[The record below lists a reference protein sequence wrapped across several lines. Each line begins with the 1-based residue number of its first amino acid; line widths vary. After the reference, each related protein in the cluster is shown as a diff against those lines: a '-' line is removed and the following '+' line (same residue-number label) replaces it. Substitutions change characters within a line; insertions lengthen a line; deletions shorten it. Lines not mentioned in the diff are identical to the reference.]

1 MNRFHVHVA
10 VENLNESVTFYSDL
24 FGMRP
29 TVERPDYAKWMLED
43 PRVNFAI
50 STHCGEAGVD
60 HLGIQVETTAELAE
74 VGARLRTAGRS
85 VVQQNGAPCCYTKGD
100 KGWVKDPQG
109 LTWETFFTS
118 GASTVFGDDAM
129 PSGLNAAGATA
140 CCAEEIAVF
149 DPPMC
154 CSTGVCGPSV
164 DPQLTRFAA
173 DLDWLRSQG
182 VKVERYNLSHAPG
195 EFAANAVVK
204 KAVEDKGNECLPLV
218 LVGDAIVSSGTYPDR
233 DALARLAGMRSGVQE
248 TIYSGAVAELVAIGA
263 AIAANCE
270 PCFKFHFDRARKL
283 GVSREDMWRAVA
295 TAKGV
300 KETPA
305 RAMVAL
311 AERLLNPGKVSQTAT
326 RAAETACCSSEEK
339 PSFASPASNG
349 ATSASCC
356 GGGTERSAE
365 SASGA
370 TAAASTCCGPD
381 KASDA
386 IETVKPAAG
395 KCC

>member
-1 MNRFHVHVA
+1 MKRLHVHVA
-10 VENLNESVTFYSDL
+10 VKDFADNVSFYSSL
-24 FGMRP
+24 FGADP
-29 TVERPDYAKWMLED
+29 SVLKTDYAKWALED

-60 HLGIQVETTAELAE
+60 HLGIQVEGTAELAE
-74 VGARLRTAGRS
+74 VGARLRAAGRS
-85 VVQQNGAPCCYTKGD
+85 VVQQNGATCCYAKGD

-109 LTWETFFTS
+109 VTWETFFTS
-118 GASTVFGDDAM
+118 GASTVFGEDAM
-129 PSGLNAAGATA
+129 PSELNAAGATA
-140 CCAEEIAVF
+140 CCAAEIAVF

-164 DPQLTRFAA
+164 DPQLARFAA

-182 VKVERYNLSHAPG
+182 VKVERYNLSQAPG

-204 KAVEDKGNECLPLV
+204 KALEDKGNECLPLV

-233 DALARLAGMRSGVQE
+233 DGLARLAGMRSGVRE
-248 TIYSGAVAELVAIGA
+248 TIYSEAVAELVAIGA

-283 GVSREDMWRAVA
+283 GVSREDMGRAVA

-305 RAMVAL
+305 RAMAAL
-311 AERLLNPGKVSQTAT
+311 AERLLNPGKVSQPAT
-326 RAAETACCSSEEK
+326 SAAETACCSSAEK
-339 PSFASPASNG
+339 PSSASPASNG

-356 GGGTERSAE
+356 GGGSERSAE

-370 TAAASTCCGPD
+370 SAAISTCCGPD

-386 IETVKPAAG
+386 METLKSAAG